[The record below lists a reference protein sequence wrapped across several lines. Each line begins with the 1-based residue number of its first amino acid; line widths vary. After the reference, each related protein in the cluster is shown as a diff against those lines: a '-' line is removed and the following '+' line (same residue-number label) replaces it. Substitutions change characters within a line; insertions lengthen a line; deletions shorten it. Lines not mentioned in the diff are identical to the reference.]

1 MEDIIS
7 LNFNELGKEAKLAL
21 ASDKSVS
28 SEVLT
33 KLSYESDIEILSAV
47 ARNWNTDT
55 EVLDRLADMNDGYI
69 NKMISANINASE
81 KVLFKVFKNEGPNR
95 NMVLNI
101 RATSALLF
109 EIAKT
114 GCFRDDIALVEK
126 GDQDLFYYLA
136 CCDDP
141 TERIRFNLAGNRNVK
156 YETLLKIFNEA
167 YMDAYYLK
175 ELFYNPT
182 FMSNYLRGLYDDEAI
197 AKEVVKLFNLYGY
210 ILTTEDYV
218 YDLVKLL
225 ETRDYILPIKMESI
239 FISSYKDEAI
249 RYVARNS
256 KNPVILKVLC
266 RSMCAF
272 LSLAENPNVTLD
284 MLKYILDYVKSH
296 NDDGIKEGIT
306 FDEMKAA
313 IKKSPAIKSKF
324 DLFDVT
330 HFYKNVLWHDL
341 A

>member
-7 LNFNELGKEAKLAL
+7 LNFNKLGKEAKLAL

-33 KLSYESDIEILSAV
+33 KLSYERDIEILSAV
-47 ARNWNTDT
+47 ARNWSTDT
-55 EVLDRLADMNDGYI
+55 EVLDRLADINDGYI

-81 KVLFKVFKNEGPNR
+81 KVLFKIFRNEGPNR
-95 NMVLNI
+95 NMVINI
-101 RATSALLF
+101 RATSALRF

-114 GCFRDDIALVEK
+114 GCFRDQIALFEQD
-126 GDQDLFYYLA
+126 DQDLLYYLA

-141 TERIRFNLAGNRNVK
+141 TENIRFNLAGNKHVK

-182 FMSNYLRGLYDDEAI
+182 FMSNYLRGLYDDEAF
-197 AKEVVKLFNLYGY
+197 AKEVFKLFNLYDY
-210 ILTTEDYV
+210 MNIEDYV

-266 RSMCAF
+266 HSKCAF

-284 MLKYILDYVKSH
+284 MLKYLLNCVKSD
-296 NDDGIKEGIT
+296 NDDGIKVGIT

-330 HFYKNVLWHDL
+330 HFYKNVFWHDL